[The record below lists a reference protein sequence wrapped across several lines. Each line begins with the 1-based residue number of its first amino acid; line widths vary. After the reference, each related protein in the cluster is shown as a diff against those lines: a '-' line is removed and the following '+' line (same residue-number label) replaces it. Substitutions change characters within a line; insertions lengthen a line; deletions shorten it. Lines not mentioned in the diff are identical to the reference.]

1 MYTLSSQMDIQ
12 KKAISALNRLYNNQK
27 SITESAVDTNYINK
41 KKYESIVTEVYDES
55 VFAQKSRIDRAYFEI
70 FLSKIEESED
80 KLKLNQLVDVLFED
94 VRAIYEHSNVL
105 PVIYANQRMKSARS
119 EEELLNEAASV
130 VKEFVNR
137 NLYSL
142 SQAER
147 DKLYKDRVIQEA
159 RDLVLMENIDVDSSV
174 EIAQKNIILNE
185 FVDKVM
191 FPFMAKSKIN
201 ELLISEEYAEFFDR
215 DKLAELYEQYQ
226 KDLSELSLLL
236 SFIC

>member
-130 VKEFVNR
+130 IKEFVNR

-201 ELLISEEYAEFFDR
+201 ELLVSEEYAEFFDR

>member
-130 VKEFVNR
+130 IKEFVNR

-236 SFIC
+236 SFVC

>member
-1 MYTLSSQMDIQ
+1 MYTLSKQMDIQ

-27 SITESAVDTNYINK
+27 SIAESAVDKNYINK
-41 KKYESIVTEVYDES
+41 KKYESIITEVYDES
-55 VFAQKSRIDRAYFEI
+55 VFAQKSRIDRSYFEI
-70 FLSKIEESED
+70 FLSKVEESED
-80 KLKLNQLVDVLFED
+80 KMKLNQLVDVLFED

-105 PVIYANQRMKSARS
+105 PVIYANQRMKAARS

-130 VKEFVNR
+130 IKEFINR

-142 SQAER
+142 SQTER

-174 EIAQKNIILNE
+174 EIAQKNIILHE
-185 FVDKVM
+185 FIDKVM

-201 ELLISEEYAEFFDR
+201 ELLMSEEYAEFFDR

-236 SFIC
+236 SFVC

>member
-1 MYTLSSQMDIQ
+1 
-12 KKAISALNRLYNNQK
+12 
-27 SITESAVDTNYINK
+27 
-41 KKYESIVTEVYDES
+41 
-55 VFAQKSRIDRAYFEI
+55 
-70 FLSKIEESED
+70 
-80 KLKLNQLVDVLFED
+80 
-94 VRAIYEHSNVL
+94 
-105 PVIYANQRMKSARS
+105 
-119 EEELLNEAASV
+119 
-130 VKEFVNR
+130 
-137 NLYSL
+137 
-142 SQAER
+142 
-147 DKLYKDRVIQEA
+147 
-159 RDLVLMENIDVDSSV
+159 MENIDVDSSV

>member
-1 MYTLSSQMDIQ
+1 MYTLSKQMDIQ

-27 SITESAVDTNYINK
+27 SIAESAVDKNYINK
-41 KKYESIVTEVYDES
+41 KKYESIITEVYDES
-55 VFAQKSRIDRAYFEI
+55 VFAQKSRIDRSYFEI
-70 FLSKIEESED
+70 FLSKVEESED
-80 KLKLNQLVDVLFED
+80 KMKLNQLVDVLFED

-105 PVIYANQRMKSARS
+105 PVIYANQRMKAARS

-130 VKEFVNR
+130 IKEFINR

-174 EIAQKNIILNE
+174 EIAQKNIILHE
-185 FVDKVM
+185 FIDKVM

-201 ELLISEEYAEFFDR
+201 ELLMSEEYAEFF
-215 DKLAELYEQYQ
+215 
-226 KDLSELSLLL
+226 
-236 SFIC
+236 

>member
-55 VFAQKSRIDRAYFEI
+55 VFAQKNRIDRAYFDI

-105 PVIYANQRMKSARS
+105 PLIYANQRMKSARS

-130 VKEFVNR
+130 IKEFVNR

-142 SQAER
+142 SQTER

>member
-1 MYTLSSQMDIQ
+1 MYTLSKQMDIQ

-27 SITESAVDTNYINK
+27 SIAESAVDKNYINK
-41 KKYESIVTEVYDES
+41 KKYESIITEVYDES
-55 VFAQKSRIDRAYFEI
+55 VFAQKSRIDRSYFEI
-70 FLSKIEESED
+70 FLSKVEESED
-80 KLKLNQLVDVLFED
+80 KMKLNQLVDVLFED

-105 PVIYANQRMKSARS
+105 PVIYANQRMKAARS

-130 VKEFVNR
+130 IKEFINR

-174 EIAQKNIILNE
+174 EIAQKNIILHE
-185 FVDKVM
+185 FIDKVM

-201 ELLISEEYAEFFDR
+201 ELLMSEEYAEFFDR

-236 SFIC
+236 SFVC

>member
-130 VKEFVNR
+130 IKEFVNR

-201 ELLISEEYAEFFDR
+201 ELLVSEEYAEFFDR

-236 SFIC
+236 SFVC

>member
-1 MYTLSSQMDIQ
+1 MYTLSSQMEIQ

-27 SITESAVDTNYINK
+27 LIAESAVDTHYINK

-55 VFAQKSRIDRAYFEI
+55 VFAQKSRIDRSYFDI
-70 FLSKIEESED
+70 ILSKIEESEE
-80 KLKLNQLVDVLFED
+80 KQKLNQLVDVLFED

-119 EEELLNEAASV
+119 EEELLNEAANV
-130 VKEFVNR
+130 INEFVNR

-159 RDLVLMENIDVDSSV
+159 RDLVLLENIDVDSSV
-174 EIAQKNIILNE
+174 EIAQKHIIIE
-185 FVDKVM
+185 QFIDKVM

-201 ELLISEEYAEFFDR
+201 ELLMSEEYAEFFDR

-226 KDLSELSLLL
+226 KDLNELSLLL
-236 SFIC
+236 SFVC

>member
-1 MYTLSSQMDIQ
+1 MDIQ

-27 SITESAVDTNYINK
+27 SIAESAVDKNYINK
-41 KKYESIVTEVYDES
+41 KKYESIITEVYDES
-55 VFAQKSRIDRAYFEI
+55 VFAQKSRIDRSYFEI
-70 FLSKIEESED
+70 FLSKVEESED
-80 KLKLNQLVDVLFED
+80 KMKLNQLVDVLFED

-105 PVIYANQRMKSARS
+105 PVIYANQRMKAARS

-130 VKEFVNR
+130 IKEFINR

-174 EIAQKNIILNE
+174 EIAQKNIILHE
-185 FVDKVM
+185 FIDKVM

-201 ELLISEEYAEFFDR
+201 ELLMSEEYAEFFDR

-236 SFIC
+236 SFVC

>member
-130 VKEFVNR
+130 IKEFVNR

-159 RDLVLMENIDVDSSV
+159 RDLVLMENIDIDSSV
-174 EIAQKNIILNE
+174 EIAQKNIVLNE

>member
-1 MYTLSSQMDIQ
+1 MYTLSKQMDIQ

-27 SITESAVDTNYINK
+27 SIAESAVDKNYINK
-41 KKYESIVTEVYDES
+41 KKYESIITEVYDES
-55 VFAQKSRIDRAYFEI
+55 VFAQKSRIDRSYFEI
-70 FLSKIEESED
+70 FLSKVEESED
-80 KLKLNQLVDVLFED
+80 KMKLNQLVDVLFED

-105 PVIYANQRMKSARS
+105 PVIYANQRMKAARS

-130 VKEFVNR
+130 IKEFVNR

-174 EIAQKNIILNE
+174 EIAQKNIILHE
-185 FVDKVM
+185 FIDKVM

-201 ELLISEEYAEFFDR
+201 ELLMSEEYAEFFDR

-226 KDLSELSLLL
+226 KDLNELSLLL
-236 SFIC
+236 SFVC